1 VLSFRNVSAAAFFL
15 FGTTFVWM
23 TASFVGQTPPPK
35 GILWTVVDLIALLAV
50 AMFSA
55 AAWGVFHQTSW
66 WESVAVVSAIV
77 GLLAIVPLTIAIQ
90 AEGELGDQGVVMN
103 IMIHATGSLVVLAT
117 ALLPAVHD
125 RFAHRWA

>member
-90 AEGELGDQGVVMN
+90 GVVMN
-103 IMIHATGSLVVLAT
+103 IMTHATGSLVVLAT

-125 RFAHRWA
+125 WFAHRWA